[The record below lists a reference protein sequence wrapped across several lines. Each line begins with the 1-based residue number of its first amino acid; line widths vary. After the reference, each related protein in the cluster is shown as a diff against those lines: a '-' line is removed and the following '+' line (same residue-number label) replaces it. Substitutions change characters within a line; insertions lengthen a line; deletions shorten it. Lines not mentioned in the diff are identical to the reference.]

1 MSLCEFRVDGMDCP
15 SCVKSIEIFFQSNGA
30 EPWIIPDVDQLPK
43 WEPHFWKGNGEYKPY
58 MRDEE
63 TLARWWAIP
72 GMEGAQHVVGGLEKE
87 DITGNV
93 SYDPL
98 NHEKMVKLRFEK
110 VKRVAE
116 DIPLQEVNTGKE
128 EGDLAIV
135 GWGST
140 YGVIRSVVKQLVE
153 EGYSVGHVHIKYLNP
168 FPKNLKDVLTQFRKL
183 LVVEM
188 NMGQL
193 AFLLR
198 GTFLLDVHQFN
209 KVQGV
214 PITERELKQTALKLL
229 K

>member
-1 MSLCEFRVDGMDCP
+1 M
-15 SCVKSIEIFFQSNGA
+15 
-30 EPWIIPDVDQLPK
+30 
-43 WEPHFWKGNGEYKPY
+43 
-58 MRDEE
+58 
-63 TLARWWAIP
+63 
-72 GMEGAQHVVGGLEKE
+72 
-87 DITGNV
+87 
-93 SYDPL
+93 
-98 NHEKMVKLRFEK
+98 
-110 VKRVAE
+110 
-116 DIPLQEVNTGKE
+116 
-128 EGDLAIV
+128 AIV

-153 EGYSVGHVHIKYLNP
+153 EGYSIGHVHIKYLNP
-168 FPKNLKDVLTQFRKL
+168 FPKNLKDVLTRFKKI

-209 KVQGV
+209 KVQGF

>member
-1 MSLCEFRVDGMDCP
+1 
-15 SCVKSIEIFFQSNGA
+15 
-30 EPWIIPDVDQLPK
+30 
-43 WEPHFWKGNGEYKPY
+43 

-72 GMEGAQHVVGGLEKE
+72 GTEGAQHVVGGLEKE
-87 DITGNV
+87 DVTGNV
-93 SYDPL
+93 SYDPV
-98 NHEKMVKLRFEK
+98 NHEKMVRLRLEK
-110 VKRVAE
+110 VKRVAD
-116 DIPLQEVNTGKE
+116 DIPEQEVTTGVP
-128 EGDLAIV
+128 EGDLVIV

-153 EGYSVGHVHIKYLNP
+153 QGYSVGHVHIRYLNP
-168 FPKNLKDVLTQFRKL
+168 FPSNLQEVLGRFKKI

-198 GTFLLDVHQFN
+198 GTFLMNVYQFN

-214 PITERELKQTALKLL
+214 PITERELMSEALKLL